1 MNSLTG
7 DPVTDA
13 VVPDAVALVWAVK
26 TEDAEEVAAILAACD
41 PTRLSIVLAA
51 MVPDDQPPSALLSWR
66 LDPAEYRRLR
76 TAGVDAVTA
85 MTILRG
91 RHSPTSAA

>member
-1 MNSLTG
+1 MDSLTG

-26 TEDAEEVAAILAACD
+26 TGDADEVAAILAAND
-41 PTRLSIVLAA
+41 PRAMSVVLAG
-51 MVPDDQPPSALLSWR
+51 MVLDDQPPSVLLSWCI
-66 LDPAEYRRLR
+66 DSTEYLRLR
-76 TAGVDAVTA
+76 TAGVDALTA
-85 MTILRG
+85 MAIVRG